1 MKYFNLLF
9 LLPIISFSQ
18 EKFKA
23 EYEVRNF
30 VSVTNTTPDKAKK
43 LEEAFS
49 KPKFFELLVDENQ
62 CLTKEIQR
70 IDNSQNNSTRIDYID
85 GNVTDVETYL
95 NLKSN
100 KKLITKNVE
109 GKFYLIS
116 DDVKKDDWVVTKE
129 SKLINGFKSYKATLL
144 KEPYTIEAW
153 FTKEIKTKCG
163 PNGYSN
169 LPGLIVEAK
178 SVFTEKP
185 STYSTVKLETIKL
198 DSKLSIKEP
207 SKGIRMTNMEFTEFI
222 HDYYRKID
230 EKYKQMQSQGVDRK

>member
-95 NLKSN
+95 NLESN
-100 KKLITKNVE
+100 KKLITKNVD
-109 GKFYLIS
+109 GKFYLVS
-116 DDVKKDDWVVTKE
+116 DEVKKDDWVVTKE

-163 PNGYSN
+163 PNGYFN
-169 LPGLIVEAK
+169 LPGLIVEVK
-178 SVFTEKP
+178 SVFTENP

-198 DSKLSIKEP
+198 EPKLSIKEP
-207 SKGIRMTNMEFTEFI
+207 LKGIKMTSVEFKEFI
-222 HDYYRKID
+222 TDYYRKID